1 MAAAILSHA
10 FRFERPRAE
19 HERGPEL
26 MHIQDLVRL
35 RKILA
40 RHGATLD
47 ELRSYDAEIARQRR
61 QLDGPHL
68 AAA

>member
-1 MAAAILSHA
+1 MATITRIHA
-10 FRFERPRAE
+10 SRSERNELAD
-19 HERGPEL
+19 ERH
-26 MHIQDLVRL
+26 HIQDLVRL

-47 ELRSYDAEIARQRR
+47 ELRSYDAEIDRHRHDLAR
-61 QLDGPHL
+61 PYL